1 MFYFIFIYLF
11 IFSDFYFIKF
21 LSIFILLIYIFFCIL
36 KQVVFND
43 IKKSHLT
50 YLPPFFSIV
59 LPKGNSPVTSVCVA
73 HACRGEDIYSLIQR
87 KLN

>member
-1 MFYFIFIYLF
+1 M
-11 IFSDFYFIKF
+11 
-21 LSIFILLIYIFFCIL
+21 IFILLNFLLIFILSIFFFFFFFLHFKIDCI
-36 KQVVFND
+36 QRYQENSSNIFNFAAHT
-43 IKKSHLT
+43 SPL
-50 YLPPFFSIV
+50 FFSIV

>member
-1 MFYFIFIYLF
+1 MFINFYFINIYFFLHF
-11 IFSDFYFIKF
+11 EIGCFQRYQEKSFNIFNFTA
-21 LSIFILLIYIFFCIL
+21 
-36 KQVVFND
+36 
-43 IKKSHLT
+43 HA